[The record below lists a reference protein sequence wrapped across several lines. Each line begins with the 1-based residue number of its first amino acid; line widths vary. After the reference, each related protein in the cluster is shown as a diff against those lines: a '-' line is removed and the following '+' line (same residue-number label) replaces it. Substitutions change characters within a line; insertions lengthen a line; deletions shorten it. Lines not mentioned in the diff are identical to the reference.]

1 MDEEIERA
9 RARAVENEQI
19 TDMRVIRDRVFRRD
33 LPFAVRVVLT
43 AFVKGDEKTRER
55 ILREL
60 ESVQFGV
67 GFFDLVFEWMA
78 GTLRIK
84 GKTDVAD
91 LHHQMESFVR
101 SQRDAGKSEYS
112 VEQLLPG
119 YMAVI
124 DHVVA
129 IEMPD
134 LETVE
139 KALALI
145 QESHAWRKNHL
156 SRGPGA

>member
-1 MDEEIERA
+1 MYEEIERA

-43 AFVKGDEKTRER
+43 AFVKGDENTRER

-60 ESVQFGV
+60 ESVQLGV

-78 GTLRIK
+78 GALRIK
-84 GKTDVAD
+84 GTIDVAD

-101 SQRDAGKSEYS
+101 SQRDADKSEYS

-139 KALALI
+139 KALVLI
-145 QESHAWRKNHL
+145 RESHAWRKNHL
-156 SRGPGA
+156 RRGPGA